1 MSATTYT
8 LRELA
13 DIAGAE
19 LLLNAPDRD
28 GFTELL
34 TDSRKL
40 VHPEETVFFALSGE
54 RHDGHRF
61 IHELSGQ
68 GVKNFVV
75 SRLTDALRD
84 LPANF
89 ALVPDTLVALQKL
102 ASFHRKRFNIPVI
115 GITGSNGKTIVKE
128 WLYQLLRTDKNI
140 VRSPKSYN

>member
-61 IHELSGQ
+61 ILDQ
-68 GVKNFVV
+68 
-75 SRLTDALRD
+75 LTLAFCN
-84 LPANF
+84 AN
-89 ALVPDTLVALQKL
+89 
-102 ASFHRKRFNIPVI
+102 SYGR
-115 GITGSNGKTIVKE
+115 GSI
-128 WLYQLLRTDKNI
+128 
-140 VRSPKSYN
+140 